1 MIGTNNKSKQGNEMY
16 DLILKSGR
24 VIDPEQ
30 GIDRICDVA
39 FKAGLVAAVGPDLG
53 NQATALH
60 DVAGRIVTPGLID
73 MHTHVY
79 WGATALGVDAETVAK
94 RSGTTTF
101 VDAGSAGAGNF
112 AGLRK
117 FIAEPATPRIL
128 AYLNISFPGIFGFS
142 KSVMVGECEDLR
154 LLDSRE
160 CLAVA
165 QDNLDLIVG
174 IKARVGARAGGNSGL
189 VPLLLA
195 IEVAEELNLPVMAH
209 IDFPPPGRKEVLE
222 ALRPGD
228 VLTHCFRPF
237 PNAPVTRGNR
247 VRADIIEARER
258 GIIFDIGHGFG
269 GFAFKSARAMLAEG
283 IMPDVI
289 SSDVHVLCCDGPA
302 FDVLAVMSKF
312 MALGMPLLEVIRATT
327 QNAARS
333 LRRPELGSL
342 KPGTP
347 GDATVLELRSGQ
359 FEHVDV
365 SNEVIVADNRLFNR
379 GMVIGGKWWR
389 EGSGS

>member
-1 MIGTNNKSKQGNEMY
+1 MY
-16 DLILKSGR
+16 DLLLKGGR

-30 GIDRICDVA
+30 GLDATLDVA
-39 FKAGLVAAVGPDLG
+39 FEAGKVAAFGANLG
-53 NQATALH
+53 TEARAVRH
-60 DVAGRIVTPGLID
+60 VAGRIVTPGLID
-73 MHTHVY
+73 MHSHVY
-79 WGATALGVDAETVAK
+79 WGATSLGVDAETIAK

-101 VDAGSAGAGNF
+101 VDAGSAGAGTF

-117 FIAEPATPRIL
+117 FIVEPAAPRIL
-128 AYLNISFPGIFGFS
+128 AYLNISFAGIFGFS
-142 KSVMVGECEDLR
+142 KTVMVGECEDLR

-165 QDNLDLIVG
+165 EKNLDLIVG
-174 IKARVGARAGGNSGL
+174 IKARVGAKAGGNSGL
-189 VPLLLA
+189 APLQLA
-195 IEVAEELNLPVMAH
+195 IEVAEELGLPVMAH
-209 IDFPPPGRKEVLE
+209 IDFPPPGRREVLE

-237 PNAPVTRGNR
+237 PNAPITRDGGIR
-247 VRADIIEARER
+247 EDILEARRR

-269 GFAFKSARAMLAEG
+269 GFAFKSARVMLAEG

-312 MALGMPLLEVIRATT
+312 MALGMPMIEVIRAAT
-327 QNAARS
+327 QNPARA

-347 GDATVLELRSGQ
+347 GDATILELATGR

-365 SNEVIVADNRLFNR
+365 SNEVIVANTRLQSR
-379 GMVIGGKWWR
+379 GIVLRGQWWAEGG
-389 EGSGS
+389 EG

>member
-1 MIGTNNKSKQGNEMY
+1 MH
-16 DLILKSGR
+16 DLILKGGR

-30 GIDRICDVA
+30 GLDAVLDLA
-39 FKAGLVAAVGPDLG
+39 FAGGKVAALGPDLG
-53 NQATALH
+53 REAREVRN
-60 DVAGRIVTPGLID
+60 VAGRIVTPGLID
-73 MHTHVY
+73 MHSHVY
-79 WGATALGVDAETVAK
+79 WGGTSLGVDAETIAK

-117 FIAEPATPRIL
+117 FIVEPAAPRIL
-128 AYLNISFPGIFGFS
+128 AYLNISFPGIFAFS
-142 KSVMVGECEDLR
+142 KTVMMGECEDLR

-160 CLAVA
+160 CLALA
-165 QDNLDLIVG
+165 EKNLDLIVG
-174 IKARVGARAGGNSGL
+174 IKARVGARAGGSSGL
-189 VPLLLA
+189 APLLLA
-195 IEVAEELNLPVMAH
+195 IEVAEELDLPVMAH
-209 IDFPPPGRKEVLE
+209 IDFPPPGRKEVLD

-237 PNAPVTRGNR
+237 PNAPITRGSR
-247 VRADIIEARER
+247 IRQDILDAHAR

-269 GFAFKSARAMLAEG
+269 GFAFKSARPMLAEG
-283 IMPDVI
+283 ILPDVI

-302 FDVLAVMSKF
+302 HDVLAVMSKF
-312 MALGMPLLEVIRATT
+312 MALGMSLTEVIRATT
-327 QNAARS
+327 QNPARA

-347 GDATVLELRSGQ
+347 GDATILELAEGR

-365 SNEVIVADNRLFNR
+365 SGEVILAETGLVSR
-379 GMVIGGKWWR
+379 GMVLRGRWWAEGGA
-389 EGSGS
+389 G

>member
-1 MIGTNNKSKQGNEMY
+1 MY
-16 DLILKSGR
+16 DLLLKGGR

-30 GIDRICDVA
+30 GLDATHDVA
-39 FKAGLVAAVGPDLG
+39 FAGGLVTAVGVDLG
-53 NQATALH
+53 TQAREVR

-73 MHTHVY
+73 MHSHVY
-79 WGATALGVDAETVAK
+79 WGGTSLGVDAETIAK

-117 FIAEPATPRIL
+117 FIVEPAAPRIL
-128 AYLNISFPGIFGFS
+128 AYLNISFPGIFAFS
-142 KSVMVGECEDLR
+142 KNVMMGECEDLR

-160 CLAVA
+160 CLALA
-165 QDNLDLIVG
+165 ERNLDLIVG

-189 VPLLLA
+189 APLLLA
-195 IEVAEELNLPVMAH
+195 IEVAEELDLPVMAH
-209 IDFPPPGRKEVLE
+209 IDFPPPGRSEVLE

-228 VLTHCFRPF
+228 ILTHCFRPF
-237 PNAPVTRGNR
+237 PNAPVTRGSR
-247 VRADIIEARER
+247 IREDILEARRR

-283 IMPDVI
+283 VMPDVI

-302 FDVLAVMSKF
+302 HDVLAVMSKF
-312 MALGMPLLEVIRATT
+312 MALGMPMTEVIRAAT
-327 QNAARS
+327 QNPARA

-342 KPGTP
+342 IPGTP
-347 GDATVLELRSGQ
+347 GDATILELAAGR

-365 SNEVIVADNRLFNR
+365 SNEVIVAKTRLESR
-379 GMVIGGKWWR
+379 GMVLRGKWWT
-389 EGSGS
+389 EGGNG

>member
-1 MIGTNNKSKQGNEMY
+1 MY
-16 DLILKSGR
+16 DLILKGGH

-30 GIDRICDVA
+30 GIDRVCDVA
-39 FKAGLVAAVGPDLG
+39 FEGGLVAAIGPYLG
-53 NQATALH
+53 GQGRETR
-60 DVAGRIVTPGLID
+60 DVSGRIVTPGLID
-73 MHTHVY
+73 MHSHVY
-79 WGATALGVDAETVAK
+79 WGATSLSVDAETVAK

-117 FIAEPATPRIL
+117 FIVEPSTPRIL

-142 KSVMVGECEDLR
+142 KNVMVGECEDLR

-160 CLAVA
+160 CLALA
-165 QDNLDLIVG
+165 KDNLDLIVG
-174 IKARVGARAGGNSGL
+174 IKARVGARAGGSSGL
-189 VPLLLA
+189 APLLLA

-209 IDFPPPGRKEVLE
+209 IDFPPPGRKEVLG

-237 PNAPVTRGNR
+237 PNAPITRGNQ
-247 VRADIIEARER
+247 VRADIVEAHER

-302 FDVLAVMSKF
+302 YDVLAVMSKF
-312 MALGMPLLEVIRATT
+312 MALGMPLVEVIRAAT
-327 QNAARS
+327 QNPAQA

-347 GDATVLELRSGQ
+347 GDATVLDLRAGR

-365 SNEVIVADNRLFNR
+365 SNEVIVAESRLFSK
-379 GMVIGGKWWR
+379 GMVIGGQWWA
-389 EGSGS
+389 EGGEG

>member
-1 MIGTNNKSKQGNEMY
+1 MH
-16 DLILKSGR
+16 DLLLRGGR

-30 GIDRICDVA
+30 GIDGICDVA
-39 FKAGLVAAVGPDLG
+39 FQGGKVAAIGADL
-53 NQATALH
+53 APEAH
-60 DVAGRIVTPGLID
+60 EVRDVTGLIVTPGLID
-73 MHTHVY
+73 MHSHVY
-79 WGATALGVDAETVAK
+79 WGATSLGVDAETISK

-117 FIAEPATPRIL
+117 FIAEPSTPRIL

-142 KSVMVGECEDLR
+142 RNVMVGECEDLR

-160 CLAVA
+160 CLALA
-165 QDNLDLIVG
+165 EQNLDLIVG
-174 IKARVGARAGGNSGL
+174 IKARVGARAGGSSGL
-189 VPLLLA
+189 APLLLA
-195 IEVAEELNLPVMAH
+195 IEVAEELGLPVMAH
-209 IDFPPPGRKEVLE
+209 IDFPPPGRREVLD
-222 ALRPGD
+222 ALRPD
-228 VLTHCFRPF
+228 DILTHCFRPF
-237 PNAPVTRGNR
+237 PNAPVTRGDQ
-247 VRADIIEARER
+247 VRADIIEAHKR

-269 GFAFKSARAMLAEG
+269 GFSFRSARAMLAAG

-302 FDVLAVMSKF
+302 YDVLAVMSKF
-312 MALGMPLLEVIRATT
+312 MALGMPLTEVIRAAT
-327 QNAARS
+327 QNPARA

-347 GDATVLELRSGQ
+347 GDATVLDLRAGS

-365 SNEVIVADNRLFNR
+365 SNEVITAQTRLFSK
-379 GMVIGGKWWR
+379 GMVIGGKWWL
-389 EGSGS
+389 EASDN

>member
-1 MIGTNNKSKQGNEMY
+1 MH
-16 DLILKSGR
+16 DLILKGGR

-30 GIDRICDVA
+30 GLDAVLDLA
-39 FKAGLVAAVGPDLG
+39 FAGGKVAALGPDLG
-53 NQATALH
+53 REAREVRN
-60 DVAGRIVTPGLID
+60 VAGRIVTPGLID
-73 MHTHVY
+73 MHSHVY
-79 WGATALGVDAETVAK
+79 WGGTSLGVDAETIAK

-117 FIAEPATPRIL
+117 FIVEPAAPRIL
-128 AYLNISFPGIFGFS
+128 AYLNISFPGIFAFS
-142 KSVMVGECEDLR
+142 KTVMMGECEDLR

-160 CLAVA
+160 CLALA
-165 QDNLDLIVG
+165 EKNLDLIVG
-174 IKARVGARAGGNSGL
+174 IKARVGARAGGSSGL
-189 VPLLLA
+189 APLHLA
-195 IEVAEELNLPVMAH
+195 IEVAEELDLPVMAH
-209 IDFPPPGRKEVLE
+209 IDFPPPGRKEVLD

-237 PNAPVTRGNR
+237 PNAPITRGSR
-247 VRADIIEARER
+247 IRQDILDAHAR

-269 GFAFKSARAMLAEG
+269 GFAFKSARPMLAEG
-283 IMPDVI
+283 ILPDVI

-302 FDVLAVMSKF
+302 HDVLAVMSKF
-312 MALGMPLLEVIRATT
+312 MALGMSLTEVIRATT
-327 QNAARS
+327 QNPARA

-347 GDATVLELRSGQ
+347 GDATILELAEGR

-365 SNEVIVADNRLFNR
+365 SGEVILAETGLVSR
-379 GMVIGGKWWR
+379 GMVLRGRWWAEGGA
-389 EGSGS
+389 G

>member
-1 MIGTNNKSKQGNEMY
+1 LY
-16 DLILKSGR
+16 DLLLKGGR

-30 GIDRICDVA
+30 GLDATHDVA
-39 FKAGLVAAVGPDLG
+39 FAGGLVTAIGADLG
-53 NQATALH
+53 TQAREVRN
-60 DVAGRIVTPGLID
+60 VAGRIVTPGLID
-73 MHTHVY
+73 MHSHVY
-79 WGATALGVDAETVAK
+79 WGGTSLGVDAETIAK

-117 FIAEPATPRIL
+117 FIVEPAAPRIL
-128 AYLNISFPGIFGFS
+128 AYLNISFPGIFAFS
-142 KSVMVGECEDLR
+142 KNVMMGECEDLR

-160 CLAVA
+160 CLALA
-165 QDNLDLIVG
+165 ERNLDLIVG

-189 VPLLLA
+189 APLLLA
-195 IEVAEELNLPVMAH
+195 IEVAEELDLPVMAH
-209 IDFPPPGRKEVLE
+209 IDFPPPGRSEVLE

-228 VLTHCFRPF
+228 ILTHCFRPF
-237 PNAPVTRGNR
+237 PNAPVTRGSR
-247 VRADIIEARER
+247 IREDILEAHRR

-302 FDVLAVMSKF
+302 HDVLAVMSKF
-312 MALGMPLLEVIRATT
+312 MALGMPMTEVIRAAT
-327 QNAARS
+327 QNPARA

-342 KPGTP
+342 IPGTP
-347 GDATVLELRSGQ
+347 GDATILELAAGR
-359 FEHVDV
+359 FKHVDV
-365 SNEVIVADNRLFNR
+365 SNEVIVAKTRLESR
-379 GMVIGGKWWR
+379 GMVLRGKWWT
-389 EGSGS
+389 EGGNG

>member
-1 MIGTNNKSKQGNEMY
+1 MY
-16 DLILKSGR
+16 DLLLKGGR

-30 GIDRICDVA
+30 GLDATLDVA
-39 FKAGLVAAVGPDLG
+39 FEVGKVAALG
-53 NQATALH
+53 ANLGTEARAVRH
-60 DVAGRIVTPGLID
+60 VAGRIVTPGLID
-73 MHTHVY
+73 MHSHVY
-79 WGATALGVDAETVAK
+79 WGATSLGVDAETIAK

-101 VDAGSAGAGNF
+101 VDAGSAGAGTF

-117 FIAEPATPRIL
+117 FIVEPAAPRIL
-128 AYLNISFPGIFGFS
+128 AYINISFAGIFGFS
-142 KSVMVGECEDLR
+142 KTVMVGECEDLR

-165 QDNLDLIVG
+165 ERNLDLIVG
-174 IKARVGARAGGNSGL
+174 IKARVGAKAGGNSGL
-189 VPLLLA
+189 APLLLA
-195 IEVAEELNLPVMAH
+195 IEVAEELGLPVMAH
-209 IDFPPPGRKEVLE
+209 IDFPPPGRREVLE

-237 PNAPVTRGNR
+237 PNAPITRDGR
-247 VRADIIEARER
+247 IREDILEARR
-258 GIIFDIGHGFG
+258 CGIIFDIGHGFG
-269 GFAFKSARAMLAEG
+269 GFAFKSARVMLAEG

-289 SSDVHVLCCDGPA
+289 SSDVHVLCCDGPS

-312 MALGMPLLEVIRATT
+312 MALGMPMIEVIRAAT
-327 QNAARS
+327 QNPARA

-347 GDATVLELRSGQ
+347 GDATILELATGR

-365 SNEVIVADNRLFNR
+365 SNEVIVANTRLQSR
-379 GMVIGGKWWR
+379 GIVLRGQWWAEGG
-389 EGSGS
+389 EG

>member
-1 MIGTNNKSKQGNEMY
+1 MY
-16 DLILKSGR
+16 DLLLKGGR
-24 VIDPEQ
+24 VIDPAQ
-30 GIDRICDVA
+30 GLDGVLDVA
-39 FKAGLVAAVGPDLG
+39 FQDGLVAAIGTDLG
-53 NQATALH
+53 GAAQQVRN
-60 DVAGRIVTPGLID
+60 VAGRIVTPGLID
-73 MHTHVY
+73 MHAHVY
-79 WGATALGVDAETVAK
+79 WGATSLGVDAETIAK

-117 FIAEPATPRIL
+117 FIVEPAAPRIL

-142 KSVMVGECEDLR
+142 KNVMVGECEDLR

-160 CLAVA
+160 CLALA
-165 QDNLDLIVG
+165 EKNLDLIVG
-174 IKARVGARAGGNSGL
+174 IKARVGAKAGGSSGL
-189 VPLLLA
+189 APLLLA
-195 IEVAEELNLPVMAH
+195 IEVAEELDLPVMAH

-247 VRADIIEARER
+247 IREDILEAHRR

-269 GFAFKSARAMLAEG
+269 GFAFRSARAMLAEG

-302 FDVLAVMSKF
+302 YDVLAVMSKF
-312 MALGMPLLEVIRATT
+312 MALGMPLDEVIRSAT
-327 QNAARS
+327 QNPARA

-342 KPGTP
+342 TPGTP
-347 GDATVLELRSGQ
+347 GDATILQQVEGR

-365 SNEVIVADNRLFNR
+365 SNEVVVANTRLESR
-379 GMVIGGKWWR
+379 GMVLRGAWWAEGG
-389 EGSGS
+389 EG

>member
-1 MIGTNNKSKQGNEMY
+1 MY
-16 DLILKSGR
+16 DLLLKGGR

-30 GIDRICDVA
+30 GLDATHDVA
-39 FKAGLVAAVGPDLG
+39 FAGGLVTAIGVDLG
-53 NQATALH
+53 TQAREVR

-73 MHTHVY
+73 MHSHVY
-79 WGATALGVDAETVAK
+79 WGGTSLGVDAETIAK

-117 FIAEPATPRIL
+117 FIVEPAAPRIL
-128 AYLNISFPGIFGFS
+128 AYLNISFPGIFAFS
-142 KSVMVGECEDLR
+142 KNVMMGECEDLR

-160 CLAVA
+160 CLALA
-165 QDNLDLIVG
+165 ERNLDLIVG

-189 VPLLLA
+189 APLLLA
-195 IEVAEELNLPVMAH
+195 IEVAEELDLPVMAH
-209 IDFPPPGRKEVLE
+209 IDFPPPGRREVLE

-228 VLTHCFRPF
+228 ILTHCFRPF
-237 PNAPVTRGNR
+237 PNAPVTRGSHIR
-247 VRADIIEARER
+247 EDILEARRR

-283 IMPDVI
+283 VMPDVI

-302 FDVLAVMSKF
+302 HDVLAVMSKF
-312 MALGMPLLEVIRATT
+312 MALGMPMTEVIRAAT
-327 QNAARS
+327 QNPARA

-342 KPGTP
+342 IPGTP
-347 GDATVLELRSGQ
+347 GDATILELAAGQ

-365 SNEVIVADNRLFNR
+365 SNEVIVAKTRLESR
-379 GMVIGGKWWR
+379 GMVLRGKWWT
-389 EGSGS
+389 EDGNG

>member
-1 MIGTNNKSKQGNEMY
+1 MY
-16 DLILKSGR
+16 DLLLKAGR

-30 GIDRICDVA
+30 GLDAVMDVA
-39 FKAGLVAAVGPDLG
+39 FQDGKVAALGPDLG
-53 NQATALH
+53 HEAREVRK
-60 DVAGRIVTPGLID
+60 VAGRIVTPGLID
-73 MHTHVY
+73 MHSHVY
-79 WGATALGVDAETVAK
+79 WGGTSLGVDAETIAK

-117 FIAEPATPRIL
+117 FIVEPAAPRIL
-128 AYLNISFPGIFGFS
+128 AYLNISFPGIFAFS
-142 KSVMVGECEDLR
+142 KNVMMGECEDLR

-160 CLAVA
+160 CLALA
-165 QDNLDLIVG
+165 ERNLDLIVG
-174 IKARVGARAGGNSGL
+174 IKARVGARAGGSSGL
-189 VPLLLA
+189 APLILA
-195 IEVAEELNLPVMAH
+195 IEVAEELDLPVMAH

-237 PNAPVTRGNR
+237 PNAPVTRGSR
-247 VRADIIEARER
+247 IREDILEAHRR

-269 GFAFKSARAMLAEG
+269 GFAFKSARPMLAEG
-283 IMPDVI
+283 ILPDVI

-302 FDVLAVMSKF
+302 HDVLAVMSKF
-312 MALGMPLLEVIRATT
+312 MALGMPLTEVIRATT
-327 QNAARS
+327 QNPARA

-347 GDATVLELRSGQ
+347 GDATILELADGR

-365 SNEVIVADNRLFNR
+365 SGEVIVAETGLVSR
-379 GMVIGGKWWR
+379 GMVLRGNWWSEGG
-389 EGSGS
+389 EG

>member
-1 MIGTNNKSKQGNEMY
+1 MY
-16 DLILKSGR
+16 DLLLKGGR

-30 GIDRICDVA
+30 GLDATHDVA
-39 FKAGLVAAVGPDLG
+39 FAGGLVTAIGVDLG
-53 NQATALH
+53 TQAREVR

-73 MHTHVY
+73 MHSHVY
-79 WGATALGVDAETVAK
+79 WGGTSLGVDAETIAK

-117 FIAEPATPRIL
+117 FIVEPAAPRIL
-128 AYLNISFPGIFGFS
+128 AYLNISFPGIFAFS
-142 KSVMVGECEDLR
+142 KNVMMGECEDLR

-160 CLAVA
+160 CLALA
-165 QDNLDLIVG
+165 ERNLDLIVG

-189 VPLLLA
+189 APLLLA
-195 IEVAEELNLPVMAH
+195 IEVAEELDLPVMAH
-209 IDFPPPGRKEVLE
+209 IDFPPPGRSEVLE

-228 VLTHCFRPF
+228 ILTHCFRPF
-237 PNAPVTRGNR
+237 PNAPVTRGSR
-247 VRADIIEARER
+247 IREDILEARRR

-283 IMPDVI
+283 VMPDVI

-302 FDVLAVMSKF
+302 HDVLAVMSKF
-312 MALGMPLLEVIRATT
+312 MALGMPMTEVIRAAT
-327 QNAARS
+327 QNPARA

-342 KPGTP
+342 IPGTP
-347 GDATVLELRSGQ
+347 GDATILELAAGR

-365 SNEVIVADNRLFNR
+365 SNEVIVAKTRLESR
-379 GMVIGGKWWR
+379 GMVLRGKWWT
-389 EGSGS
+389 EGGNG

>member
-1 MIGTNNKSKQGNEMY
+1 MY
-16 DLILKSGR
+16 DLLLKGGR
-24 VIDPEQ
+24 VIDPDQ
-30 GIDRICDVA
+30 GLDATMDVA
-39 FKAGLVAAVGPDLG
+39 FAGGKVAALGADLG
-53 NQATALH
+53 QAARELRH
-60 DVAGRIVTPGLID
+60 VAGRIVTPGLID
-73 MHTHVY
+73 LHSHVY
-79 WGATALGVDAETVAK
+79 WGGTSLGVDAETIAK

-117 FIAEPATPRIL
+117 FIVEPAAPRIL
-128 AYLNISFPGIFGFS
+128 AYLNISFPGIFAFS
-142 KSVMVGECEDLR
+142 KNVMMGECEDLR

-160 CLAVA
+160 CLALA
-165 QDNLDLIVG
+165 EQHLDLIVG
-174 IKARVGARAGGNSGL
+174 IKARVGARAGGSSGL
-189 VPLLLA
+189 APLLLA
-195 IEVAEELNLPVMAH
+195 IEVAEELDLPVMAH

-222 ALRPGD
+222 TLRPGD

-247 VRADIIEARER
+247 IREDILEAHRR

-269 GFAFKSARAMLAEG
+269 GFAFKSARPMLAEG
-283 IMPDVI
+283 ILPDVI

-302 FDVLAVMSKF
+302 HDVLAVMSKF
-312 MALGMPLLEVIRATT
+312 MALGMSLTEVIRATT
-327 QNAARS
+327 QNPARA

-347 GDATVLELRSGQ
+347 GDATVLELAEGR

-365 SNEVIVADNRLFNR
+365 SGEVIVAETGLVSR
-379 GMVIGGKWWR
+379 GMVLRGKWWS
-389 EGSGS
+389 EGGEG